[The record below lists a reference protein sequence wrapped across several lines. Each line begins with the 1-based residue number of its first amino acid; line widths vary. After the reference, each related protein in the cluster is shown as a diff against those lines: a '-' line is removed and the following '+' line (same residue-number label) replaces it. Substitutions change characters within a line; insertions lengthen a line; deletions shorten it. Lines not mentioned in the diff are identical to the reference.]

1 MQSDEPFRVPKNWSP
16 YIDEFD
22 PTYLYIEQG
31 LISLY
36 YRNVYLANWRKWYEK
51 CEIEAPTSISEN
63 FALIG
68 ENQPKLDVKDLAKV
82 SAYD

>member
-1 MQSDEPFRVPKNWSP
+1 MPKNWSP
-16 YIDEFD
+16 YVDGFD
-22 PTYLYIEQG
+22 PTYLYTEQG
-31 LISLY
+31 HISPY

-63 FALIG
+63 YQLIG
-68 ENQPKLDVKDLAKV
+68 ATEPKLDIKNLAKV